1 MDQDQQEQEQDN
13 NKNKSNPPPFSDS
26 DKDESYL
33 RREEQNNLWEMMV
46 DLENIKQYEAALILA
61 KIMAYDRR
69 TDPKFIEA
77 FWKAKNE
84 LQKKKAAYK
93 RR

>member
-1 MDQDQQEQEQDN
+1 MDQDQQGKDKDN
-13 NKNKSNPPPFSDS
+13 NTFPPLSE
-26 DKDESYL
+26 KEAAYL
-33 RREEQNNLWEMMV
+33 RREKENNFWEMIV

-77 FWKAKNE
+77 FRKAKNE

-93 RR
+93 RC